1 MTLSFNKLNEIAEL
15 YESIAFSEQEVLNE
29 FGGGIGG
36 QAAVDAVNKRY
47 EAQKS
52 ARNAPMKA
60 GPVGSGYGGGN
71 ITGAPVTVN
80 SARQQKSGTAPT
92 AAKYKSSS
100 DGKMYAN
107 YNDAKAARNSRLKDL
122 AATQA
127 KPTPTRTPAPAP
139 TPTRTPAPAPT
150 PKATTPAKPA
160 TPAPT
165 STSAKTSPTA
175 APARN
180 GFGTS
185 TSSMGAKSSV
195 SSATEPATTPAKRPS
210 LASQNAEL
218 RAMQASSRQ
227 RQGLTQ
233 SFDIFDVVLGHLI
246 DEGYADTEEA
256 ATAIMANMSEDWRE
270 SIVEEVFG
278 EDKKYD
284 ANRKRAAQRAAARNA
299 ARDAGKT
306 GAVPGVG
313 YVTPR
318 RESETYRDS
327 AGVERHKSGAKNA

>member
-15 YESIAFSEQEVLNE
+15 YESIAFSEQEQLNGE
-29 FGGGIGG
+29 YIDEQGRPGS
-36 QAAVDAVNKRY
+36 AAVRNQNVFKFPTS
-47 EAQKS
+47 S
-52 ARNAPMKA
+52 AGTRRGAAA
-60 GPVGSGYGGGN
+60 G
-71 ITGAPVTVN
+71 TRT
-80 SARQQKSGTAPT
+80 
-92 AAKYKSSS
+92 
-100 DGKMYAN
+100 
-107 YNDAKAARNSRLKDL
+107 
-122 AATQA
+122 
-127 KPTPTRTPAPAP
+127 PTPTFQNTGGFGRYAPPSAQVKTPAPAP
-139 TPTRTPAPAPT
+139 AAKPTAPTPA

-165 STSAKTSPTA
+165 STSAKTSPTSTSTLKSATDAASKPSAFNPAPKSTLKSATDAASKPSAFNPAPAPAPTA
-175 APARN
+175 APVVAKPAPKPAAP
-180 GFGTS
+180 
-185 TSSMGAKSSV
+185 GAGRDYLM
-195 SSATEPATTPAKRPS
+195 KRQ
-210 LASQNAEL
+210 LNQN
-218 RAMQASSRQ
+218 
-227 RQGLTQ
+227 
-233 SFDIFDVVLGHLI
+233 FDVFDAVLGHLI

-327 AGVERHKSGAKNA
+327 AGVERHKSGAKKA

>member
-15 YESIAFSEQEVLNE
+15 YESIAASEQEQLNGE
-29 FGGGIGG
+29 YIDEQGRPGS
-36 QAAVDAVNKRY
+36 AAVRNQNVFKFPTS
-47 EAQKS
+47 S
-52 ARNAPMKA
+52 AGTRRGAAA
-60 GPVGSGYGGGN
+60 G
-71 ITGAPVTVN
+71 TRT
-80 SARQQKSGTAPT
+80 
-92 AAKYKSSS
+92 
-100 DGKMYAN
+100 
-107 YNDAKAARNSRLKDL
+107 
-122 AATQA
+122 
-127 KPTPTRTPAPAP
+127 PTPTFQNTGGFGRYAPPSAQVKTPAPAP
-139 TPTRTPAPAPT
+139 AAKPTAPAPAVR
-150 PKATTPAKPA
+150 PA

-165 STSAKTSPTA
+165 PTSAKTSPTA

-180 GFGTS
+180 GFGAS
-185 TSSMGAKSSV
+185 TSSMAAKSSV
-195 SSATEPATTPAKRPS
+195 SSATAPAPAPKS
-210 LASQNAEL
+210 SGSSVSDMIAASKA
-218 RAMQASSRQ
+218 RQASTPSASPKPAAPGAGRDYLMKRQ
-227 RQGLTQ
+227 LNQN
-233 SFDIFDVVLGHLI
+233 FDVFDAVLGHLI

>member
-15 YESIAFSEQEVLNE
+15 YESIAASEQEQLNGE
-29 FGGGIGG
+29 YIDEQGRPGS
-36 QAAVDAVNKRY
+36 AAVRNQNVFKFPTS
-47 EAQKS
+47 S
-52 ARNAPMKA
+52 AGTRRGAAA
-60 GPVGSGYGGGN
+60 G
-71 ITGAPVTVN
+71 TRT
-80 SARQQKSGTAPT
+80 
-92 AAKYKSSS
+92 
-100 DGKMYAN
+100 
-107 YNDAKAARNSRLKDL
+107 
-122 AATQA
+122 
-127 KPTPTRTPAPAP
+127 PTPTFQNTGGFGRYAPPSAQVKTPAPAP
-139 TPTRTPAPAPT
+139 AAKPTAPAPTAKPTAPAPTAKPTAPAPTAKPAAPAPT
-150 PKATTPAKPA
+150 P
-160 TPAPT
+160 
-165 STSAKTSPTA
+165 TSAKTSPTA

-180 GFGTS
+180 GFGAS
-185 TSSMGAKSSV
+185 TSSMAAKSSV
-195 SSATEPATTPAKRPS
+195 SSATEPAPAPKS
-210 LASQNAEL
+210 SGSSVSDMIAASKA
-218 RAMQASSRQ
+218 RQASTPSASPKPAAPGAGRDYLMKRQ
-227 RQGLTQ
+227 LNQN
-233 SFDIFDVVLGHLI
+233 FDVFDAVLGHLI

>member
-1 MTLSFNKLNEIAEL
+1 MTLSFSNLNEIGNL
-15 YESIAFSEQEVLNE
+15 YENIAASEQEVLNE
-29 FGGGIGG
+29 IAVNFGG
-36 QAAVDAVNKRY
+36 QRAVDAVKARS
-47 EAQKS
+47 AQQS
-52 ARNAPMKA
+52 Q
-60 GPVGSGYGGGN
+60 S
-71 ITGAPVTVN
+71 
-80 SARQQKSGTAPT
+80 
-92 AAKYKSSS
+92 
-100 DGKMYAN
+100 
-107 YNDAKAARNSRLKDL
+107 NSRLDAARLQRFGGTNPVVKAAKGGVQGTLDKTSGKWTATKPTP
-122 AATQA
+122 AAT
-127 KPTPTRTPAPAP
+127 TPTRTPA
-139 TPTRTPAPAPT
+139 
-150 PKATTPAKPA
+150 ATTPAKPA

-180 GFGTS
+180 GFGAS
-185 TSSMGAKSSV
+185 TSSMAAKSSV
-195 SSATEPATTPAKRPS
+195 SSATEPASAPAKRPS
-210 LASQNAEL
+210 LAAQNAEL

-233 SFDIFDVVLGHLI
+233 SFDLFDVVLGHLI

>member
-127 KPTPTRTPAPAP
+127 KPAPTTTTPAKPA
-139 TPTRTPAPAPT
+139 TPT

-180 GFGTS
+180 GFGAS
-185 TSSMGAKSSV
+185 TSSMAAKSSV
-195 SSATEPATTPAKRPS
+195 SSATEPASAPAKRPS
-210 LASQNAEL
+210 LAAQNAEL

>member
-15 YESIAFSEQEVLNE
+15 YESIAASEQEQLDEGYISEQGQRPGTRSTASQTNQSVSLAPIGNAARSVISGVSNS
-29 FGGGIGG
+29 FSRANSVPNSGGSRNMRGGGTT
-36 QAAVDAVNKRY
+36 
-47 EAQKS
+47 
-52 ARNAPMKA
+52 P
-60 GPVGSGYGGGN
+60 
-71 ITGAPVTVN
+71 
-80 SARQQKSGTAPT
+80 
-92 AAKYKSSS
+92 
-100 DGKMYAN
+100 
-107 YNDAKAARNSRLKDL
+107 
-122 AATQA
+122 AAT
-127 KPTPTRTPAPAP
+127 KPAPAP
-139 TPTRTPAPAPT
+139 ARPATQAPAPARP
-150 PKATTPAKPA
+150 ATQAPAPARPATQAPAPARPATQAPAKPA

-165 STSAKTSPTA
+165 PTSAKTSPTSTLSQATAAASKPPAFSPKPQSDVGAMIARSRERQDAQAPKPVVKPAPKPA
-175 APARN
+175 AP
-180 GFGTS
+180 
-185 TSSMGAKSSV
+185 GAGRDYLM
-195 SSATEPATTPAKRPS
+195 KRQ
-210 LASQNAEL
+210 LNQN
-218 RAMQASSRQ
+218 
-227 RQGLTQ
+227 
-233 SFDIFDVVLGHLI
+233 FDVFDAVLGHLI

>member
-15 YESIAFSEQEVLNE
+15 YESIAASEQEVLNE
-29 FGGGIGG
+29 IGVNFGG
-36 QAAVDAVNKRY
+36 QRAVDKVRASAAADFA
-47 EAQKS
+47 AQK
-52 ARNAPMKA
+52 
-60 GPVGSGYGGGN
+60 
-71 ITGAPVTVN
+71 
-80 SARQQKSGTAPT
+80 
-92 AAKYKSSS
+92 KSSS
-100 DGKMYAN
+100 QL
-107 YNDAKAARNSRLKDL
+107 DAARSQRFGGTSPVVKAAKGGVQGTLDKTSGKWT
-122 AATQA
+122 ASTPA
-127 KPTPTRTPAPAP
+127 KPAAPAP

-180 GFGTS
+180 GFGAS
-185 TSSMGAKSSV
+185 TSSMDAKSSV
-195 SSATEPATTPAKRPS
+195 SSATEPASAPAKRPS
-210 LASQNAEL
+210 LAAQNAEL

-233 SFDIFDVVLGHLI
+233 SFDLFDVVLGHLI